1 MQQGE
6 ISMADYELIDVY
18 DENGQPTGQTIQ
30 REGAFLTEG
39 QFMLYVLAIIQDGEG
54 RYLITQRALDK
65 HWAAGWWEVPGG
77 GVLAGESSEEALR
90 REVGEEVGLVVPEGH
105 LHPIWR
111 YENVDLDRGDNY
123 LVDIYHL
130 HLDFSAQDVRLQ
142 RSEAIGAKLVTWSEI
157 SDLHDGGRFLHF
169 DRLSQALRAE
179 AETKR

>member
-1 MQQGE
+1 
-6 ISMADYELIDVY
+6 MADYELIDIY
-18 DENGQPTGQTIQ
+18 DRNGQPTGRTIQ

-39 QFMLYVLAIIQDGEG
+39 EYMLYVLAIIQDHAG

-77 GVLAGESSEEALR
+77 GVLAGESSQGAVT
-90 REVGEEVGLVVPEGH
+90 REVREEVGLAVPEGT

-130 HLDFSAQDVRLQ
+130 HIDFAADDIALQ
-142 RSEAIGAKLVTWSEI
+142 ASESIDWDLATWDEI

-179 AETKR
+179 EAMR

>member
-1 MQQGE
+1 
-6 ISMADYELIDVY
+6 MADYELIDIY
-18 DENGQPTGQTIQ
+18 DGNGQPTGQTIQ
-30 REGAFLTEG
+30 REGAFLREG
-39 QFMLYVLAIIQDGEG
+39 QYMLYVLAVIQDRAG

-77 GVLAGESSEEALR
+77 GVLAGESSRDALV
-90 REVGEEVGLVVPEGH
+90 REVGEEVGLAVPAGH
-105 LHPIWR
+105 LRPIWR

-130 HLDFSAQDVRLQ
+130 HLDFSLEDVRLQ
-142 RSEAIGAKLVTWSEI
+142 ESEAIGAQLATWEEI

-179 AETKR
+179 TEGRG